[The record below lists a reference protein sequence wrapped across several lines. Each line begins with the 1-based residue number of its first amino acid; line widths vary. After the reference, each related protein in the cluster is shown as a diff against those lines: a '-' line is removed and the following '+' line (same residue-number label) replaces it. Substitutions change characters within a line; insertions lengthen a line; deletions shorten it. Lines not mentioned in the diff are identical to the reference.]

1 MRYNIDKR
9 KIIWGGRS
17 VDKILQQILEGQTQI
32 LTRLENIENTMVT
45 KVIFEKSY
53 LEGQK
58 DIMAILERTATKES
72 IVTLD
77 SKFDVLNNRLFQ
89 QEAKILSLVK

>member
-1 MRYNIDKR
+1 M
-9 KIIWGGRS
+9 
-17 VDKILQQILEGQTQI
+17 DKILQQILEGQTQI

>member
-1 MRYNIDKR
+1 MEK
-9 KIIWGGRS
+9 
-17 VDKILQQILEGQTQI
+17 VLQQILEGQTKI
-32 LTRLENIENTMVT
+32 LMRLENIENTMVT
-45 KVIFEKSY
+45 KELFEKSY

-58 DIMAILERTATKES
+58 NIMTMLERTATKES

-89 QEAKILSLVK
+89 QEEKILSLVK

>member
-1 MRYNIDKR
+1 LEK
-9 KIIWGGRS
+9 
-17 VDKILQQILEGQTQI
+17 VLQQILEGQTKI
-32 LTRLENIENTMVT
+32 LMRLENIENTMVT
-45 KVIFEKSY
+45 KELFEKSY

-58 DIMAILERTATKES
+58 NIMTMLERTATKES

-89 QEAKILSLVK
+89 QEEKILSLVK